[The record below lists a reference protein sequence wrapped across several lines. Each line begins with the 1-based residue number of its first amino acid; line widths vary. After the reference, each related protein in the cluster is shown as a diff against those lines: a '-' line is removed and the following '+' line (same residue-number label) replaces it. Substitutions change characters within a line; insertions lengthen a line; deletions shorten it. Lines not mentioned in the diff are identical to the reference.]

1 MSFLRGS
8 ENYVWC
14 TTSVLGKGATGA
26 VFQGVNKNN
35 GEPVA
40 VKTFNQLSHMRPHDV
55 QMREFEVLKKVKHEN
70 IVKLL
75 AIEEEQEGRGKVIVM
90 ELCTGGSLFNIL
102 DDPENT
108 YGLQEHEFLLVLEH
122 LTAGMKHLRD
132 NNLVHRDLKPGNI
145 MKYINEDGT
154 TTYKLT
160 DFGAAR
166 ELQEE
171 EQFVSLYGTEE
182 YLHPDMYERAVLRKP
197 VGKSFGATVD
207 LWSIGVT
214 LYHVATGQLPF
225 RPYGGRRNKETMFYI
240 TTKKAS
246 GVIAGTQTTE
256 NGPIEWARDLPS
268 HCQLS
273 LGLRKLVT
281 PLLAGLLEVDPHRIW
296 SFDRFFSEVQIA
308 TSTKPVHIFH
318 VNKAASIKVFLK
330 PDEKFEHL
338 QTYICE
344 QTSVVAES
352 QILLYKDKLMIT
364 EIDEN
369 TLGKEYPETT
379 AEEPLM
385 LFNKNNNNV
394 SMAPEPDIPKFPVF
408 PNIVSVENDAS
419 QAKTACSVGH
429 VIKRRVEALC
439 AASVLCA
446 QCVARWGALLSDR
459 LTRVASRAEA
469 LQAHAS
475 LVHSSARALDLAAST
490 AAAVNASNSAAN
502 TLRAAAAALQQRHAC
517 GALSSEW
524 DAAAAHSPCPT
535 QLRLHLIAKTLVD
548 RLRDSW
554 QHLVRDRATR
564 SLTYND
570 EQFHVLERI
579 TVAETGR
586 RAKALLQRAA
596 PLARARADAI
606 ADWYKVAQTVYLQT
620 QILDKDVSSTELKLL
635 SLAARLQDA
644 EHRVQNTVSDALTML
659 HASKSDPAEKK
670 EPRKAAPPSRP
681 IAGGVGPRGAGVRAL
696 LASHED
702 IAKALANN
710 SALLA
715 HLKTITNESVCESSS
730 GFKQSSDFNTAVQLS
745 VDSGCEPVSDA
756 VSKIQGKLPDDD
768 LNDSIAV
775 IIKNKEDG
783 TQVKENKTECDR
795 SSIGVVLNFNEEI
808 ESSNDKFI
816 TDKHILADN
825 EKNINTI
832 ITETRSDEKSNSEH
846 QLNDKDYLKT
856 DINTVS
862 EVKNVQSNLKTKEV
876 KRPIKNH
883 ALLAINISITPDSS
897 DCAIS
902 AYIKQRASRALQA
915 LKAES
920 NIDTDKKVDSPD
932 KNSITDNVNTSVKP
946 SDSDTETE
954 ENSRSEVKPPINP
967 LLALNISITPDEHDH
982 AISAFIKQR
991 AARAIKAN
999 MEAQAKGYKRPNYVN
1014 KPFRIVDMRTPVS
1027 ANVANRMSSK
1037 VLKSSDLIDICDD
1050 VNLGEKNNLA
1060 LNMLPRVGSSCNK
1073 EEMPRI
1079 INTSGMIMPIDVCKM
1094 VDGSKQEQKTDSDS
1108 TTLNTD
1114 TDDASKHKSAEGMQ
1128 TNDDGDRNLPIPFMY
1143 PANMTAERTYGMVQM
1158 PRADLTGKTNKVDE
1172 TNGTSNISFKPKVEE
1187 IESNSI
1193 SDRDTSDSE
1202 TESDTTESP
1211 KHIAPSEEPMMSAD
1225 SAARTVLYE
1234 SGNPKEKSFQEKEK
1248 GKHSGKHSCIIA

>member
-1 MSFLRGS
+1 MRIKDNLSYLSRDQTVINVGKDVSTESIKMSFLRGS

-256 NGPIEWARDLPS
+256 NGPIDWARDLPS

-273 LGLRKLVT
+273 VGLRKLVT

-296 SFDRFFSEVQIA
+296 TFEKFFYEVQIT
-308 TSTKPVHIFH
+308 TSTTPVHVFH

-352 QILLYKDKLMIT
+352 QILLYKDQLIHT
-364 EIDEN
+364 VIDDN

-379 AEEPLM
+379 AEEPLI

-394 SMAPEPDIPKFPVF
+394 SMAPEPEVPKFPVF

-439 AASVLCA
+439 AASVLCGA
-446 QCVARWGALLSDR
+446 CVARWTALLGAR
-459 LTRVASRAEA
+459 LAAVAARAA
-469 LQAHAS
+469 QLAQHACLAHTA
-475 LVHSSARALDLAAST
+475 ARALDLAPGAGAGW
-490 AAAVNASNSAAN
+490 AAAAGLLAADAGS
-502 TLRAAAAALQQRHAC
+502 LRAAAAALLQRHAAP
-517 GALSSEW
+517 ALRAEF
-524 DAAAAHSPCPT
+524 DAAARLAPCPSD
-535 QLRLHLIAKTLVD
+535 LRLHIKAKTLVD
-548 RLRDSW
+548 RLRESW

-570 EQFHVLERI
+570 EHATILVPPRL
-579 TVAETGR
+579 
-586 RAKALLQRAA
+586 AA
-596 PLARARADAI
+596 ARRADAI

-620 QILDKDVSSTELKLL
+620 QILDKDVSSAELKLL
-635 SLAARLQDA
+635 TLAARIQDA
-644 EHRVQNTVSDALTML
+644 EHALRGQLVSPRQLRAPHSPRRPGAAVAAL
-659 HASKSDPAEKK
+659 A
-670 EPRKAAPPSRP
+670 AAP
-681 IAGGVGPRGAGVRAL
+681 
-696 LASHED
+696 
-702 IAKALANN
+702 
-710 SALLA
+710 
-715 HLKTITNESVCESSS
+715 TW
-730 GFKQSSDFNTAVQLS
+730 
-745 VDSGCEPVSDA
+745 
-756 VSKIQGKLPDDD
+756 
-768 LNDSIAV
+768 
-775 IIKNKEDG
+775 
-783 TQVKENKTECDR
+783 R
-795 SSIGVVLNFNEEI
+795 SS
-808 ESSNDKFI
+808 
-816 TDKHILADN
+816 
-825 EKNINTI
+825 
-832 ITETRSDEKSNSEH
+832 
-846 QLNDKDYLKT
+846 
-856 DINTVS
+856 
-862 EVKNVQSNLKTKEV
+862 
-876 KRPIKNH
+876 
-883 ALLAINISITPDSS
+883 
-897 DCAIS
+897 C
-902 AYIKQRASRALQA
+902 
-915 LKAES
+915 
-920 NIDTDKKVDSPD
+920 SP
-932 KNSITDNVNTSVKP
+932 
-946 SDSDTETE
+946 
-954 ENSRSEVKPPINP
+954 
-967 LLALNISITPDEHDH
+967 
-982 AISAFIKQR
+982 
-991 AARAIKAN
+991 
-999 MEAQAKGYKRPNYVN
+999 
-1014 KPFRIVDMRTPVS
+1014 
-1027 ANVANRMSSK
+1027 
-1037 VLKSSDLIDICDD
+1037 
-1050 VNLGEKNNLA
+1050 
-1060 LNMLPRVGSSCNK
+1060 
-1073 EEMPRI
+1073 
-1079 INTSGMIMPIDVCKM
+1079 SG
-1094 VDGSKQEQKTDSDS
+1094 
-1108 TTLNTD
+1108 
-1114 TDDASKHKSAEGMQ
+1114 
-1128 TNDDGDRNLPIPFMY
+1128 
-1143 PANMTAERTYGMVQM
+1143 
-1158 PRADLTGKTNKVDE
+1158 RADLAQQLQ
-1172 TNGTSNISFKPKVEE
+1172 P
-1187 IESNSI
+1187 
-1193 SDRDTSDSE
+1193 
-1202 TESDTTESP
+1202 
-1211 KHIAPSEEPMMSAD
+1211 
-1225 SAARTVLYE
+1225 
-1234 SGNPKEKSFQEKEK
+1234 
-1248 GKHSGKHSCIIA
+1248 

>member
-246 GVIAGTQTTE
+246 GVISGTQTTE
-256 NGPIEWARDLPS
+256 NGPIEWSRELPS

-273 LGLRKLVT
+273 VGLRKLVT

-296 SFDRFFSEVQIA
+296 TFDRFFSEVQMA

-330 PDEKFEHL
+330 PEEKFEHL

-352 QILLYKDKLMIT
+352 QILLYKEKLLLS

-369 TLGKEYPETT
+369 TLGKSYPDTS
-379 AEEPLM
+379 AEEPLL

-394 SMAPEPDIPKFPVF
+394 SMAPEPDAPKFPVF
-408 PNIVSVENDAS
+408 PNIVSVENDAT

-439 AASVLCA
+439 AASVLCGA
-446 QCVARWGALLSDR
+446 CVRRWGALVTLR
-459 LTRVASRAEA
+459 
-469 LQAHAS
+469 LQAVAARADQ
-475 LVHSSARALDLAAST
+475 LATHSARLHDAARALDLA
-490 AAAVNASNSAAN
+490 NSAARALSGLAGGGAEGAGGGAGGGAGAGGEAWAEGAARVAGEA
-502 TLRAAAAALQQRHAC
+502 TSLRAAAAALAARHAA
-517 GALSSEW
+517 GAALRAEW
-524 DAAAAHSPCPT
+524 DAAARQAPCPSD
-535 QLRLHLIAKTLVD
+535 LRLHVKARTLVE
-548 RLRDSW
+548 RLRESW

-586 RAKALLQRAA
+586 RARALLQRAA
-596 PLARARADAI
+596 PQARARADAI
-606 ADWYKVAQTVYLQT
+606 ADWYKVAQTLYLQT

-635 SLAARLQDA
+635 ALAARLQDA
-644 EHRVQNTVSDALTML
+644 EHRTRAALNDAQAQLN
-659 HASKSDPAEKK
+659 ASKLASEPIGERGK
-670 EPRKAAPPSRP
+670 EAGRRAAG
-681 IAGGVGPRGAGVRAL
+681 AGAGVAGVGAMGAGVRAL
-696 LASHED
+696 LAAQGE
-702 IAKALANN
+702 LAAAAAGN

-715 HLKTITNESVCESSS
+715 RLT
-730 GFKQSSDFNTAVQLS
+730 
-745 VDSGCEPVSDA
+745 
-756 VSKIQGKLPDDD
+756 
-768 LNDSIAV
+768 
-775 IIKNKEDG
+775 
-783 TQVKENKTECDR
+783 
-795 SSIGVVLNFNEEI
+795 
-808 ESSNDKFI
+808 
-816 TDKHILADN
+816 
-825 EKNINTI
+825 
-832 ITETRSDEKSNSEH
+832 
-846 QLNDKDYLKT
+846 
-856 DINTVS
+856 
-862 EVKNVQSNLKTKEV
+862 
-876 KRPIKNH
+876 
-883 ALLAINISITPDSS
+883 
-897 DCAIS
+897 
-902 AYIKQRASRALQA
+902 
-915 LKAES
+915 
-920 NIDTDKKVDSPD
+920 
-932 KNSITDNVNTSVKP
+932 
-946 SDSDTETE
+946 
-954 ENSRSEVKPPINP
+954 
-967 LLALNISITPDEHDH
+967 
-982 AISAFIKQR
+982 R
-991 AARAIKAN
+991 AAK
-999 MEAQAKGYKRPNYVN
+999 Q
-1014 KPFRIVDMRTPVS
+1014 
-1027 ANVANRMSSK
+1027 
-1037 VLKSSDLIDICDD
+1037 
-1050 VNLGEKNNLA
+1050 
-1060 LNMLPRVGSSCNK
+1060 LP
-1073 EEMPRI
+1073 P
-1079 INTSGMIMPIDVCKM
+1079 
-1094 VDGSKQEQKTDSDS
+1094 
-1108 TTLNTD
+1108 
-1114 TDDASKHKSAEGMQ
+1114 
-1128 TNDDGDRNLPIPFMY
+1128 
-1143 PANMTAERTYGMVQM
+1143 
-1158 PRADLTGKTNKVDE
+1158 
-1172 TNGTSNISFKPKVEE
+1172 
-1187 IESNSI
+1187 
-1193 SDRDTSDSE
+1193 
-1202 TESDTTESP
+1202 
-1211 KHIAPSEEPMMSAD
+1211 
-1225 SAARTVLYE
+1225 
-1234 SGNPKEKSFQEKEK
+1234 
-1248 GKHSGKHSCIIA
+1248 

>member
-256 NGPIEWARDLPS
+256 NGPIDWARDLPS

-273 LGLRKLVT
+273 VGLRKLVT

-296 SFDRFFSEVQIA
+296 TFEKFFSEVQIT
-308 TSTKPVHIFH
+308 TSTTPVHVFH

-330 PDEKFEHL
+330 PDEKYEHL

-352 QILLYKDKLMIT
+352 QILLYKDQLMQT
-364 EIDEN
+364 VVDDN

-379 AEEPLM
+379 AEEPLI

-394 SMAPEPDIPKFPVF
+394 SMAPEPDVPKFPVF

-439 AASVLCA
+439 AASVLCGA
-446 QCVARWGALLSDR
+446 CVARWTALLGAR
-459 LTRVASRAEA
+459 LARVAARAQQL
-469 LQAHAS
+469 LQHAHLA
-475 LVHSSARALDLAAST
+475 HTAARALDLAPGAGAGAGESW
-490 AAAVNASNSAAN
+490 AAVAGLVAAEAGS
-502 TLRAAAAALQQRHAC
+502 LRAAAAALLQRHAAP
-517 GALSSEW
+517 ALRAEF
-524 DAAAAHSPCPT
+524 DAAARLAPCPSE
-535 QLRLHLIAKTLVD
+535 LRLHVKAKTLVD

-579 TVAETGR
+579 TVAETAR
-586 RAKALLQRAA
+586 RARALLQRAA

-620 QILDKDVSSTELKLL
+620 QILDKDVSSAELKLL
-635 SLAARLQDA
+635 TLAARIQDA
-644 EHRVQNTVSDALTML
+644 EHSLRHQLSEQAVVNSSKADTGGENTR
-659 HASKSDPAEKK
+659 E
-670 EPRKAAPPSRP
+670 
-681 IAGGVGPRGAGVRAL
+681 AGGNGQRSTGAGAVGARGAGLRAL
-696 LASHED
+696 LAAHGD
-702 IAKALANN
+702 LAATVRAH
-710 SALLA
+710 SATLA
-715 HLKTITNESVCESSS
+715 HL
-730 GFKQSSDFNTAVQLS
+730 
-745 VDSGCEPVSDA
+745 
-756 VSKIQGKLPDDD
+756 
-768 LNDSIAV
+768 
-775 IIKNKEDG
+775 
-783 TQVKENKTECDR
+783 
-795 SSIGVVLNFNEEI
+795 
-808 ESSNDKFI
+808 
-816 TDKHILADN
+816 
-825 EKNINTI
+825 
-832 ITETRSDEKSNSEH
+832 
-846 QLNDKDYLKT
+846 
-856 DINTVS
+856 
-862 EVKNVQSNLKTKEV
+862 
-876 KRPIKNH
+876 
-883 ALLAINISITPDSS
+883 
-897 DCAIS
+897 
-902 AYIKQRASRALQA
+902 
-915 LKAES
+915 
-920 NIDTDKKVDSPD
+920 
-932 KNSITDNVNTSVKP
+932 
-946 SDSDTETE
+946 
-954 ENSRSEVKPPINP
+954 
-967 LLALNISITPDEHDH
+967 
-982 AISAFIKQR
+982 
-991 AARAIKAN
+991 
-999 MEAQAKGYKRPNYVN
+999 
-1014 KPFRIVDMRTPVS
+1014 
-1027 ANVANRMSSK
+1027 
-1037 VLKSSDLIDICDD
+1037 
-1050 VNLGEKNNLA
+1050 
-1060 LNMLPRVGSSCNK
+1060 
-1073 EEMPRI
+1073 
-1079 INTSGMIMPIDVCKM
+1079 
-1094 VDGSKQEQKTDSDS
+1094 
-1108 TTLNTD
+1108 
-1114 TDDASKHKSAEGMQ
+1114 
-1128 TNDDGDRNLPIPFMY
+1128 
-1143 PANMTAERTYGMVQM
+1143 
-1158 PRADLTGKTNKVDE
+1158 ADL
-1172 TNGTSNISFKPKVEE
+1172 
-1187 IESNSI
+1187 
-1193 SDRDTSDSE
+1193 
-1202 TESDTTESP
+1202 
-1211 KHIAPSEEPMMSAD
+1211 
-1225 SAARTVLYE
+1225 AAQLQ
-1234 SGNPKEKSFQEKEK
+1234 P
-1248 GKHSGKHSCIIA
+1248 

>member
-256 NGPIEWARDLPS
+256 NGPIDWARDLPS

-273 LGLRKLVT
+273 VGLRKLVT

-296 SFDRFFSEVQIA
+296 TFEKFFSEVQIT
-308 TSTKPVHIFH
+308 TSTTPVHVFH

-330 PDEKFEHL
+330 PDEKYEHL

-352 QILLYKDKLMIT
+352 QILLYKDQLMQT
-364 EIDEN
+364 VVDDN

-379 AEEPLM
+379 AEEPLI

-394 SMAPEPDIPKFPVF
+394 SMAPEPDVPKFPVF

-419 QAKTACSVGH
+419 QAKVSADRAPPRRVPPGAARRGGATTACSVGH

-439 AASVLCA
+439 AASVLCGA
-446 QCVARWGALLSDR
+446 CVARWTALLGAR
-459 LTRVASRAEA
+459 LARVAARAQQL
-469 LQAHAS
+469 LQHAHLA
-475 LVHSSARALDLAAST
+475 HTAARALDLAPGAGAGAGESW
-490 AAAVNASNSAAN
+490 AAVAGLVAAEAGS
-502 TLRAAAAALQQRHAC
+502 LRAAAAALLQRHAAP
-517 GALSSEW
+517 ALRAEF
-524 DAAAAHSPCPT
+524 DAAARLAPCPSE
-535 QLRLHLIAKTLVD
+535 LRLHVKAKTLVD

-579 TVAETGR
+579 TVAETAR
-586 RAKALLQRAA
+586 RARALLQRAA

-606 ADWYKVAQTVYLQT
+606 ADWSVLTTHSLLTTAPTSPWPRPLIIKFEVNSDRGTSRADVQLYKVAQTVYLQT
-620 QILDKDVSSTELKLL
+620 QILDKDVSSAELKLL
-635 SLAARLQDA
+635 TLAARIQDA
-644 EHRVQNTVSDALTML
+644 EHSLRHQLSEQAVVNSSKADTGGENTR
-659 HASKSDPAEKK
+659 E
-670 EPRKAAPPSRP
+670 
-681 IAGGVGPRGAGVRAL
+681 AGGNGQRSTGAGAVGARGAGLRAL
-696 LASHED
+696 LAAHGD
-702 IAKALANN
+702 LAATVRAH
-710 SALLA
+710 SATLA
-715 HLKTITNESVCESSS
+715 HL
-730 GFKQSSDFNTAVQLS
+730 
-745 VDSGCEPVSDA
+745 
-756 VSKIQGKLPDDD
+756 
-768 LNDSIAV
+768 
-775 IIKNKEDG
+775 
-783 TQVKENKTECDR
+783 
-795 SSIGVVLNFNEEI
+795 
-808 ESSNDKFI
+808 
-816 TDKHILADN
+816 
-825 EKNINTI
+825 
-832 ITETRSDEKSNSEH
+832 
-846 QLNDKDYLKT
+846 
-856 DINTVS
+856 
-862 EVKNVQSNLKTKEV
+862 
-876 KRPIKNH
+876 
-883 ALLAINISITPDSS
+883 
-897 DCAIS
+897 
-902 AYIKQRASRALQA
+902 
-915 LKAES
+915 
-920 NIDTDKKVDSPD
+920 
-932 KNSITDNVNTSVKP
+932 
-946 SDSDTETE
+946 
-954 ENSRSEVKPPINP
+954 
-967 LLALNISITPDEHDH
+967 
-982 AISAFIKQR
+982 
-991 AARAIKAN
+991 
-999 MEAQAKGYKRPNYVN
+999 
-1014 KPFRIVDMRTPVS
+1014 
-1027 ANVANRMSSK
+1027 
-1037 VLKSSDLIDICDD
+1037 
-1050 VNLGEKNNLA
+1050 
-1060 LNMLPRVGSSCNK
+1060 
-1073 EEMPRI
+1073 
-1079 INTSGMIMPIDVCKM
+1079 
-1094 VDGSKQEQKTDSDS
+1094 
-1108 TTLNTD
+1108 
-1114 TDDASKHKSAEGMQ
+1114 
-1128 TNDDGDRNLPIPFMY
+1128 
-1143 PANMTAERTYGMVQM
+1143 
-1158 PRADLTGKTNKVDE
+1158 ADL
-1172 TNGTSNISFKPKVEE
+1172 
-1187 IESNSI
+1187 
-1193 SDRDTSDSE
+1193 
-1202 TESDTTESP
+1202 
-1211 KHIAPSEEPMMSAD
+1211 
-1225 SAARTVLYE
+1225 AAQLQ
-1234 SGNPKEKSFQEKEK
+1234 P
-1248 GKHSGKHSCIIA
+1248 

>member
-108 YGLQEHEFLLVLEH
+108 YGLQEHEFLLVVEH

-145 MKYINEDGT
+145 MKFINEDGT

-256 NGPIEWARDLPS
+256 NGPIEWARELPS

-273 LGLRKLVT
+273 AGLRKIVT

-296 SFDRFFSEVQIA
+296 TFDRFFSEVQMV

-318 VNKAASIKVFLK
+318 VNKAASLKVFLK
-330 PDEKFEHL
+330 PEEKYEHL

-352 QILLYKDKLMIT
+352 QILLYRDTLLLT
-364 EIDEN
+364 EIDDN
-369 TLGKEYPETT
+369 TLGKNYPDTT
-379 AEEPLM
+379 AEVPLM

-394 SMAPEPDIPKFPVF
+394 SMTPEPEIPKFPVF

-429 VIKRRVEALC
+429 VVKRRVETLC
-439 AASVLCA
+439 AASVLCGA
-446 QCVARWGALLSDR
+446 CVTRWGALLATR
-459 LTRVASRAEA
+459 LAATAVRAQA
-469 LQAHAS
+469 LAAHAAR
-475 LVHSSARALDLAAST
+475 LHDAARALDLAAT
-490 AAAVNASNSAAN
+490 AVRALRPAAATGDAWSPAASLVAAEAEA
-502 TLRAAAAALQQRHAC
+502 LRSAAAALRTRH
-517 GALSSEW
+517 
-524 DAAAAHSPCPT
+524 AAAALRADWDDALPHSPCPND
-535 QLRLHLIAKTLVD
+535 LRLHLKAKTLVE
-548 RLRDSW
+548 RLRESW

-586 RAKALLQRAA
+586 RARALLQRAA

-620 QILDKDVSSTELKLL
+620 QILDKDLSSTELKVLA
-635 SLAARLQDA
+635 LAARLQDA
-644 EHRVQNTVSDALTML
+644 EHRTRALVNEAQAQL
-659 HASKSDPAEKK
+659 SAQKVEAPAER
-670 EPRKAAPPSRP
+670 EAPVDSQSCGNRSARHAPGASGAAVP
-681 IAGGVGPRGAGVRAL
+681 ANTGVSASGAGLRAL
-696 LASHED
+696 LA
-702 IAKALANN
+702 
-710 SALLA
+710 
-715 HLKTITNESVCESSS
+715 
-730 GFKQSSDFNTAVQLS
+730 
-745 VDSGCEPVSDA
+745 
-756 VSKIQGKLPDDD
+756 
-768 LNDSIAV
+768 
-775 IIKNKEDG
+775 
-783 TQVKENKTECDR
+783 
-795 SSIGVVLNFNEEI
+795 
-808 ESSNDKFI
+808 
-816 TDKHILADN
+816 
-825 EKNINTI
+825 
-832 ITETRSDEKSNSEH
+832 EH
-846 QLNDKDYLKT
+846 
-856 DINTVS
+856 
-862 EVKNVQSNLKTKEV
+862 
-876 KRPIKNH
+876 
-883 ALLAINISITPDSS
+883 
-897 DCAIS
+897 
-902 AYIKQRASRALQA
+902 
-915 LKAES
+915 
-920 NIDTDKKVDSPD
+920 
-932 KNSITDNVNTSVKP
+932 DNVS
-946 SDSDTETE
+946 
-954 ENSRSEVKPPINP
+954 
-967 LLALNISITPDEHDH
+967 
-982 AISAFIKQR
+982 
-991 AARAIKAN
+991 
-999 MEAQAKGYKRPNYVN
+999 
-1014 KPFRIVDMRTPVS
+1014 
-1027 ANVANRMSSK
+1027 
-1037 VLKSSDLIDICDD
+1037 
-1050 VNLGEKNNLA
+1050 
-1060 LNMLPRVGSSCNK
+1060 
-1073 EEMPRI
+1073 
-1079 INTSGMIMPIDVCKM
+1079 
-1094 VDGSKQEQKTDSDS
+1094 
-1108 TTLNTD
+1108 
-1114 TDDASKHKSAEGMQ
+1114 
-1128 TNDDGDRNLPIPFMY
+1128 
-1143 PANMTAERTYGMVQM
+1143 
-1158 PRADLTGKTNKVDE
+1158 
-1172 TNGTSNISFKPKVEE
+1172 
-1187 IESNSI
+1187 
-1193 SDRDTSDSE
+1193 
-1202 TESDTTESP
+1202 
-1211 KHIAPSEEPMMSAD
+1211 
-1225 SAARTVLYE
+1225 SAAAASAALVARLLHLTADVA
-1234 SGNPKEKSFQEKEK
+1234 P
-1248 GKHSGKHSCIIA
+1248 